1 MAVPRE
7 QDQTAT
13 KTKQEIDDFLYELP
27 DNGPPNLELGDKLIQ
42 TLGTKAE
49 DFLIQMLLQ
58 QKKKMMKF

>member
-49 DFLIQMLLQ
+49 DFLI
-58 QKKKMMKF
+58 